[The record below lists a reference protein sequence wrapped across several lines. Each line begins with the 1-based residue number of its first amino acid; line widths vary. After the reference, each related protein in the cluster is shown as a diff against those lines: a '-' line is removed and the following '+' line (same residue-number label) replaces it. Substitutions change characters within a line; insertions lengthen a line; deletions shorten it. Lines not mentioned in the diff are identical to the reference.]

1 MPNLIPLLALAWALL
16 PSTAAAHGGV
26 AHGAVAGASWTF
38 DVWIMTPLALSALTY
53 AAGLI
58 RLAPRLDQWRGPIRL
73 RSLAYGAGWLALAAA
88 LVSPLHW
95 LGEHLFTAH
104 MVEHELV
111 MAIAA
116 PLLVLARPVGVLLWA
131 LPRRPRHLTGRI
143 MRHPAVLSGW
153 RAVSGGGTAT
163 VLHGAAI
170 WGWHLPAAFDA
181 AVTNE
186 ALHRLQHLSFFLTAL
201 LFWWAVLRPDQRGAG
216 AWHLFITMLH
226 TSALGALIALAPRV
240 LYAAQTAAAPSWGLT
255 ALEDQ
260 QLAGVV
266 MWVPA
271 GTIYVGAGLAL
282 LACLI
287 RPSGARPGAGEIAPA
302 GLVDQR

>member
-1 MPNLIPLLALAWALL
+1 MPSLILLALTCALL
-16 PSTAAAHGGV
+16 PSTAAAHGGA
-26 AHGAVAGASWTF
+26 AHGAVAGAPWTF
-38 DVWIMTPLALSALTY
+38 DLWIVTPLALSGLAY

-58 RLAPRLDQWRGPIRL
+58 RLAPRLDRWQGQIRL
-73 RSLAYGAGWLALAAA
+73 RSLAYVAGWLALAAA

-104 MVEHELV
+104 MVEHEMV
-111 MAIAA
+111 MAVAA

-131 LPRRPRHLTGRI
+131 LPRGPRRHAGR
-143 MRHPAVLSGW
+143 MLRHPAVLGSW
-153 RAVSGGGTAT
+153 RTLSAGGTAT
-163 VLHGAAI
+163 LLHGAAI

-186 ALHRLQHLSFFLTAL
+186 TLHRLQHLSFFLTAV
-201 LFWWAVLRPDQRGAG
+201 LFWWAVLRPDRRGAG

-260 QLAGVV
+260 QLAGIV

-287 RPSGARPGAGEIAPA
+287 RPSEARPGAGEIAPA
-302 GLVDQR
+302 GLDQR